1 MTETIIRLPKLFL
14 EINYL
19 SPAAAL
25 LIRRYRK
32 LKWDRQEGS
41 NPQLFLSLYT
51 RTVLAVTPAPPA
63 SIFSVSAHFL
73 TTCFATLICN
83 FKNERLLCFSV
94 LVVFYFI
101 AQYVFYCVNWCQ
113 LLSHSTQH
121 QTTVPILNYMTNV
134 LSLCVCSF
142 SRLWR
147 SSCTP
152 VEATAWPPT
161 SWVLGI
167 ATTTTSWSQNLVMSL
182 ASVCLS
188 RFVRIVLKNTVNV
201 NQSCWGN
208 TYVIKQMRFKMKK

>member
-1 MTETIIRLPKLFL
+1 MFDISTWRMTETIIRLPKLFL

-41 NPQLFLSLYT
+41 NPKLFLSLYT

-101 AQYVFYCVNWCQ
+101 AQYFFLLCQ
-113 LLSHSTQH
+113 LMSIVVPFHTCSRQRVLQH
-121 QTTVPILNYMTNV
+121 QTTASYSELHDKRS
-134 LSLCVCSF
+134 LSLC
-142 SRLWR
+142 L
-147 SSCTP
+147 
-152 VEATAWPPT
+152 
-161 SWVLGI
+161 
-167 ATTTTSWSQNLVMSL
+167 
-182 ASVCLS
+182 
-188 RFVRIVLKNTVNV
+188 
-201 NQSCWGN
+201 
-208 TYVIKQMRFKMKK
+208 

>member
-1 MTETIIRLPKLFL
+1 MFDISTWRMTETIIRLPKLFL

-51 RTVLAVTPAPPA
+51 CTVLAVTPAPPA

-121 QTTVPILNYMTNV
+121 QTTASYSELHDKRS
-134 LSLCVCSF
+134 LSLC
-142 SRLWR
+142 L
-147 SSCTP
+147 
-152 VEATAWPPT
+152 
-161 SWVLGI
+161 
-167 ATTTTSWSQNLVMSL
+167 
-182 ASVCLS
+182 
-188 RFVRIVLKNTVNV
+188 
-201 NQSCWGN
+201 
-208 TYVIKQMRFKMKK
+208 

>member
-101 AQYVFYCVNWCQ
+101 AQYFFLLCQ
-113 LLSHSTQH
+113 LMSIVVPFHTAPNYSFLFRTTWQTFSLSVSVVSAGRGE
-121 QTTVPILNYMTNV
+121 VPV
-134 LSLCVCSF
+134 L
-142 SRLWR
+142 LWR
-147 SSCTP
+147 LLRGHLRPGYWGSP
-152 VEATAWPPT
+152 
-161 SWVLGI
+161 
-167 ATTTTSWSQNLVMSL
+167 Q
-182 ASVCLS
+182 
-188 RFVRIVLKNTVNV
+188 RQHHDHRI
-201 NQSCWGN
+201 W
-208 TYVIKQMRFKMKK
+208 